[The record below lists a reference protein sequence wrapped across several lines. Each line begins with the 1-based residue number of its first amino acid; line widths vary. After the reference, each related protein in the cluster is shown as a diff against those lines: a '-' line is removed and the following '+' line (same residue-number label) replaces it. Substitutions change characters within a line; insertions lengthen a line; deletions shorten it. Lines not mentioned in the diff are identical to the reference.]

1 MIVKV
6 LKSFIDKYTDHHYS
20 IGEVFEADEARIEE
34 IKRVDSTL
42 IEVVPDTVPDT
53 EQEQSTE
60 TVVEEKPKRKK
71 RVKEDNDEV

>member
-6 LKSFIDKYTDHHYS
+6 LKSFIDKYTDHHYDV
-20 IGEVFEADEARIEE
+20 GEVFEADEIRVEE

-53 EQEQSTE
+53 EQEQ